1 VIDMSDQ
8 EEMKLRN
15 VRMSVLNG
23 KNWNVWKF
31 QIRHVMRANNLLG
44 IMDGTIKKPALVTDA
59 NQIVTN
65 QKEID
70 N

>member
-1 VIDMSDQ
+1 MSDQ